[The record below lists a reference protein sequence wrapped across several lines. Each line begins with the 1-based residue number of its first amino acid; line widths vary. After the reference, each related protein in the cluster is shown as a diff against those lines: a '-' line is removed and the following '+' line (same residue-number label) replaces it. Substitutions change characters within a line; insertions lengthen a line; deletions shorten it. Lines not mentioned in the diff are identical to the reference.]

1 MIRPSS
7 ITSAVMLAISLASSP
22 MTASALDRNTN
33 PQTRVITTN
42 ICIDSLVVALI
53 GTKNL
58 VAVSALA
65 DDDRYSHISEEVK
78 DLKKVTFNAEVIY
91 ALNPSLV
98 LASNF
103 SSAKTKF
110 ALKKLGVNVRLIS
123 FARSVEDIEKN
134 ISILGRLLNA
144 EHRARELTKLLKSP
158 RMNVRNTKQLIAL
171 QYSDNRYVHGRNSL
185 ISSIIRQ
192 SGFKGYSEFL
202 GHNEGRYMPAEA
214 LVKSAPDVLILDG
227 DNSVSDKGGSPR
239 YHPALLNTSSKTKAL
254 FIETKR
260 WSCGTPKVVDLISS
274 LSLEYMKLVGQKN
287 AS

>member
-1 MIRPSS
+1 MIRSSS
-7 ITSAVMLAISLASSP
+7 IITCFMLAIWLASIA
-22 MTASALDRNTN
+22 MIASASDRKTN
-33 PQTRVITTN
+33 PQARVITTN

-53 GTKNL
+53 GTESL

-65 DDDRYSHISEEVK
+65 NDDRYSQISDEVK
-78 DLKKVTFNAEVIY
+78 DLQKVTFNAEIIY

-103 SSAKTKF
+103 SSAKTKS

-134 ISILGRLLNA
+134 IFILGKLLNA
-144 EHRARELTKLLKSP
+144 ESRAQELTRLLKTP
-158 RMNVRNTKQLIAL
+158 KVNVKNIKQLIAL
-171 QYSDNRYVHGRNSL
+171 QYSTNRFVHGRNSL
-185 ISSIIRQ
+185 ISSIIRR
-192 SGFKGYSEFL
+192 SGFKSYSEFL
-202 GHNEGRYMPAEA
+202 GYNQGRYISAEA

-227 DNSVSDKGGSPR
+227 DKSFSNKSGSPL
-239 YHPALLNTSSKTKAL
+239 YHPALLKANSKTKAL
-254 FIETKR
+254 FIETKH

-274 LSLEYMKLVGQKN
+274 LSFEYIKLVGQNN

>member
-7 ITSAVMLAISLASSP
+7 ITSAVMLAISLASTP
-22 MTASALDRNTN
+22 MTASASDRNTN

-78 DLKKVTFNAEVIY
+78 DLRKVTFNAEVIY

-134 ISILGRLLNA
+134 IFILGKLLNA
-144 EHRARELTKLLKSP
+144 ERRAQELTELLKSP
-158 RMNVRNTKQLIAL
+158 RMNVKITKQLIAL

-185 ISSIIRQ
+185 ISSIIRR
-192 SGFKGYSEFL
+192 SGFKSYSEFL
-202 GHNEGRYMPAEA
+202 GYNEGRYIPAEA

-227 DNSVSDKGGSPR
+227 NNSFSDKGGYPR
-239 YHPALLNTSSKTKAL
+239 YHPALLNAASKTKAL

-260 WSCGTPKVVDLISS
+260 WSCGTPKVVNLISS
-274 LSLEYMKLVGQKN
+274 LSVEYMKLVGQNN